1 MFLFP
6 FPIFLFLCAIAA
18 WKLPR
23 SRFRRVFRIAL
34 ALFAI
39 VSTHTFSNALIRRL
53 EDAYSAPPLPI
64 QADVIVVLSG
74 MVNPLAGPGT
84 RPEFL
89 GSLDRIL
96 VGEELLRK
104 GTARHLLISGGS
116 GLILAKGESEATIL
130 GRWLTERGV
139 PVRHIIIEPKSRN
152 TAENA
157 RESAAIIRAAG
168 WKKVV
173 LVTSAFHMPRSVM
186 CFRKAGVEVIPYP
199 VDYYASRVFPGPEA
213 LVPGESALETTT
225 VVMKEIVGI
234 AAYWIRGYI

>member
-6 FPIFLFLCAIAA
+6 FPIFVFLAAIAA

-23 SRFRRVFRIAL
+23 SRFRKVFRIAL
-34 ALFAI
+34 LVFAVI
-39 VSTHTFSNALIRRL
+39 STHSFSNAAIRRL
-53 EDAYSAPPLPI
+53 EDVHTAPTGRI
-64 QADVIVVLSG
+64 DADVIVVLSG
-74 MVNPLAGPGT
+74 MVNPLAGPGN

-96 VGEELLRK
+96 VGEELLRNR
-104 GTARHLLISGGS
+104 TAGRLLISGGS
-116 GLILAKGESEATIL
+116 GLILGTGESEAAIL
-130 GRWLTERGV
+130 GRWLLGRGI
-139 PVRHIIIEPKSRN
+139 PASQIIVEPKSRN

-186 CFRKAGVEVIPYP
+186 CFRKAGIEVIPYP
-199 VDYYASRVFPGPEA
+199 VDYYASRTFPGPEA

-225 VVMKEIVGI
+225 VVIKELIGI
-234 AAYWIRGYI
+234 AAYKVRGYI